1 MTLFLPCN
9 VPGRDR
15 TAALRIKRPKHHG
28 LALAPHSGGKR
39 TDRHREAHK
48 RTEGATVFATVEAR
62 RAAVAALFPAL
73 AAALAAKHGG
83 QA

>member
-1 MTLFLPCN
+1 VSPS
-9 VPGRDR
+9 R
-15 TAALRIKRPKHHG
+15 
-28 LALAPHSGGKR
+28 APISA
-39 TDRHREAHK
+39 D
-48 RTEGATVFATVEAR
+48 FATDGLREIR